1 MGRKKLEAAG
11 PPGSAARLR
20 VELTAADWIISVI
33 TWGSAAGVIVWSM
46 LNATPYVRAHVT
58 PGWEDTAFVL
68 PVVVDLAFVGSLR
81 ADEIASRYG
90 ASGGVW
96 AGLLRLFTGAASL
109 FLNVGHSAE
118 NGDWTGVFQHLI
130 APGILVLVA
139 EAGPA
144 YRRRLS
150 NRLTEVELEEAAKAE
165 TARKEQDQEDE
176 RKRRQ
181 EQEEADRK
189 AAQER
194 ADADRERQQRR
205 EDQVFAL
212 DLEEKR
218 ETARATRELQA
229 RRLDLEEKRLTKP
242 VPAAHNGTDGMTAHR
257 YNGTTVP
264 SAPAPQPRPAVAA
277 PAANGHAL
285 AAPVRVPVVPVVSAP
300 RTEVPAP
307 QARTGADSGPVVAS
321 TADPRA
327 TAADRPASAPVPS
340 PAPRTT
346 DSAAFARSAEP
357 AAAAPL
363 KDATASV
370 AASQTAP
377 ARVVTAR
384 VDEHQEDEPAPAAGP
399 VKDWDLPGLPAD
411 CAPGR
416 APELL
421 TDSQVTARIDYGLTQ
436 EWTQRRIGEF
446 AGRSATVVN
455 RRKKERERAA

>member
-1 MGRKKLEAAG
+1 
-11 PPGSAARLR
+11 
-20 VELTAADWIISVI
+20 
-33 TWGSAAGVIVWSM
+33 M

-118 NGDWTGVFQHLI
+118 NGDWTGVAQHLI

-150 NRLTEVELEEAAKAE
+150 NRLTEVELEEAARAE

-176 RKRRQ
+176 RKR
-181 EQEEADRK
+181 K
-189 AAQER
+189 LAQER
-194 ADADRERQQRR
+194 AEADRIRQQRR

-218 ETARATRELQA
+218 EAARATRELQS
-229 RRLDLEEKRLTKP
+229 RRLDLEDKRLTP
-242 VPAAHNGTDGMTAHR
+242 TAVPAVHSSVDGTTAHR
-257 YNGTTVP
+257 YNGTTAHGVLAP
-264 SAPAPQPRPAVAA
+264 QPEPRPAPVNGHAPAPVP
-277 PAANGHAL
+277 
-285 AAPVRVPVVPVVSAP
+285 AAPVRVPVAPVVSAP
-300 RTEVPAP
+300 RTGVLAP
-307 QARTGADSGPVVAS
+307 QARTRADNGPAVVP

-327 TAADRPASAPVPS
+327 TAADRTATAPVPS

-346 DSAAFARSAEP
+346 DSAAFARPAGP
-357 AAAAPL
+357 APAPVAAA
-363 KDATASV
+363 
-370 AASQTAP
+370 QTGP
-377 ARVVTAR
+377 ARVTAS
-384 VDEHQEDEPAPAAGP
+384 VDEHQERPAPPAGP
-399 VKDWDLPGLPAD
+399 VKDWNLPGLPET
-411 CAPGR
+411 CAPGS
-416 APELL
+416 APVLL
-421 TDSQVTARIDYGLTQ
+421 TEVQVAARIGYGLTL

-455 RRKKERERAA
+455 RRKKERERAV